1 MVIEVAIP
9 SARTMVATMAKPM
22 AMKCMTWHLVL
33 TCEDAKARR
42 NKPSTGNFRTLG
54 KNILSLKA
62 RQKRKLGHFKKKEKN
77 GPREQRDM
85 SKVMES
91 FGQMLIVQFEECSV
105 LGGNLTVPSRLCH

>member
-1 MVIEVAIP
+1 
-9 SARTMVATMAKPM
+9 MAKPM

-42 NKPSTGNFRTLG
+42 NRPSTGNFRTLG

-62 RQKRKLGHFKKKEKN
+62 RQKRKLGHFKIKKN
-77 GPREQRDM
+77 GPREQRDV

-91 FGQMLIVQFEECSV
+91 FGQMLIVQFEECSE
-105 LGGNLTVPSRLCH
+105 LGGNVTVPQQTLSLKTDSL